1 MHALSRRLSGKALI
15 ARFRAVLGEF
25 MKFGVVGAINLVVN
39 FLVFLALAT
48 TVFAGGE
55 LKANVVAFIVAT
67 TSSYLMNRHWTFR
80 HRPRSTRRR
89 EYALFFLFNV
99 AGLAI
104 ELAVMGL
111 AKYGL
116 GMKTLVPLTIAKA
129 IGIGLGTIFRF
140 YTYRT
145 FVFSSRR
152 ITLSRAFRAGVPS
165 TATPA
170 ENTGPQP
177 TSDQLSPTGPP
188 TTP

>member
-1 MHALSRRLSGKALI
+1 
-15 ARFRAVLGEF
+15 
-25 MKFGVVGAINLVVN
+25 MKFGLVGAINLVVN
-39 FLVFLALAT
+39 FLVFLVLAA

-89 EYALFFLFNV
+89 EYLLFFTFNI
-99 AGLAI
+99 AGLGI
-104 ELAVMGL
+104 ELAVMAL

-116 GMKTLVPLTIAKA
+116 GLTTLTPLTIAKGV
-129 IGIGLGTIFRF
+129 GIGLGTIFRF

-152 ITLSRAFRAGVPS
+152 FLRRRGPEP
-165 TATPA
+165 TPA
-170 ENTGPQP
+170 AEEARRPGLAPP
-177 TSDQLSPTGPP
+177 SLSEPAAEV
-188 TTP
+188 TPS